1 MKKHWIMLN
10 LFLIT
15 EGINDIIIDEKKCN
29 MITIYSI
36 TGSLIVLFFLLV
48 SVNGFKQ
55 FTDSKVV
62 TAIAKQHRIFG
73 MLATLS
79 AFIHMGYSVSQGQL
93 RPTGAIT
100 LISLLATGTF
110 GMLFATKKKP
120 WMYIVHRIMGPV
132 TVVFIIIHI
141 IFNSSF

>member
-1 MKKHWIMLN
+1 
-10 LFLIT
+10 
-15 EGINDIIIDEKKCN
+15 

-36 TGSLIVLFFLLV
+36 TGSLIVLFFLLA
-48 SVNGFKQ
+48 SVNGLKQ

-62 TAIAKQHRIFG
+62 AAIAKQHRIFG
-73 MLATLS
+73 QLALLF

-100 LISLLATGTF
+100 LLALLATGTF

-120 WMYIVHRIMGPV
+120 WMYIAHRIMGPV
-132 TVVFIIIHI
+132 TIVLLIIHI